1 MSKEKSYNF
10 ENRAFFCIDN
20 GKEVAKLDE
29 ENAVVFNPGM
39 LPAHKSNL
47 NAWMIANG
55 MKFANMPEVDE
66 GNGNSND
73 KGNGEEENKGK
84 EASNEN
90 SNAGQDKGEQDKGEQ
105 EEQKKTKKLLVVKD
119 IPFEQLPRF
128 DKRLGMETP
137 NLRAYIAHHQLDQTQ
152 VTELVR
158 RLERGI

>member
-55 MKFANMPEVDE
+55 MKFANMPETDE
-66 GNGNSND
+66 DND
-73 KGNGEEENKGK
+73 KGNREEDNKGK
-84 EASNEN
+84 EGSNEN
-90 SNAGQDKGEQDKGEQ
+90 SNAGQDKGEQED
-105 EEQKKTKKLLVVKD
+105 QKKNKKLLVVKD
-119 IPFEQLPRF
+119 IPFEQLPIF

-152 VTELVR
+152 ATELIR